1 MSKRNEGWP
10 HMLPDSLK
18 TSVARYFC
26 RFASI
31 ASASLLVACSQPVA
45 APAVQNTPSVTKAVV
60 VPANA
65 DKAVRAIVKFR
76 QIVAYRDPAFVQSLS
91 QQIQAR
97 VSYVSS
103 ISEDT
108 HVYLIEPLAVHD
120 TAGAFRRLGSVPTVL
135 WVELDRKVTPF

>member
-1 MSKRNEGWP
+1 MNERDEDQLMLLPAGKKRCG
-10 HMLPDSLK
+10 
-18 TSVARYFC
+18 TRYLC
-26 RFASI
+26 LVVSMAST
-31 ASASLLVACSQPVA
+31 SLLIACSQTVA
-45 APAVQNTPSVTKAVV
+45 APPIQNTPSVTKAVV
-60 VPANA
+60 VQSNA

-91 QQIQAR
+91 QQTQAR

-108 HVYLIEPLAVHD
+108 HVYLIEPLGMHD
-120 TAGAFRRLGSVPTVL
+120 TAGALRRLGSLPSVL

>member
-1 MSKRNEGWP
+1 MNEHEVDQLMMQPAVTKRCCI
-10 HMLPDSLK
+10 
-18 TSVARYFC
+18 RYLC
-26 RFASI
+26 LVVSM
-31 ASASLLVACSQPVA
+31 ASASLLIACSQTVA
-45 APAVQNTPSVTKAVV
+45 TPPMQNTPSVTKAVV
-60 VPANA
+60 VQSNA

-91 QQIQAR
+91 QQTQAR

-108 HVYLIEPLAVHD
+108 HVYLIEPLGMHD
-120 TAGAFRRLGSVPTVL
+120 TVGALTRLGRLPSVL